1 MASVKLVLKK
11 NQPKKDGTIPILI
24 RVTINR
30 RVKYFSTGYSVKE
43 HQFKEGTDSWVIR
56 HPDSVLINAALEVK
70 RSTFAETIYKA
81 DIAGTDL
88 DVDMLGANKKKTGTF
103 FTALRVRLQML
114 EDRNQAAMYE
124 KLYAKF
130 KILREAWGS
139 DIYLADINKQKVD
152 QYITYR
158 LKSGIHVNTIKKEL
172 SYFSGVLKTVD
183 HQGPD
188 YFSKAQSNLVAVKSK
203 KDKLSAAEV
212 KSIETTPMIGL
223 TAVARDMWL
232 FAFYS
237 HGMRFENVA
246 TFKDSTIKNGH
257 IRYRMNKGKD
267 TREIEITAKLQVII
281 DRYKGNKPYLF
292 PVIKK
297 EVKSVW
303 DKKSIVGS
311 ANTLINTHLK
321 RVAVICGIEKN
332 LTTHLS
338 RHTFAFLTLKRKV
351 PHAIIKDALGHS
363 SIKTTEVYL
372 QSLSDDDINEAVRGL
387 YD

>member
-1 MASVKLVLKK
+1 MASVKLILKK

-24 RVTINR
+24 RVTNKR
-30 RVKYFSTGYSVKE
+30 KVKYISTGYSVKE

-70 RSTFAETIYKA
+70 RSTLSETIYKA
-81 DIAGTDL
+81 DIANVDL
-88 DVDMLGANKKKTGTF
+88 DVDMLDTKKKKTGTF
-103 FTALRVRLQML
+103 FTALKIRLNML
-114 EDRNQAAMYE
+114 EDRNQAAMHE

-188 YFSKAQSNLVAVKSK
+188 YFNKAQGNLVAVKSK
-203 KDKLSAAEV
+203 KDKLTAAEV

-223 TAVARDMWL
+223 AAVARDMWL